1 MLDRCDRSGG
11 GSEMNRE
18 AFLASGQEV
27 LEWMADYLTGKEEHP
42 LSPQRP
48 PGTLIRSL
56 PTEPPWQAEPFAA
69 ILDDFRR
76 LVVPNSTHWTSSRFM
91 GYFGLGPCAVSL
103 LGWMLAHVLNPP
115 RMLHSTSPA
124 ATELEIVTLDWLR
137 QLIGLPHRLF
147 GMIQTNSAVH
157 LALVAALEAL
167 GGDIPTRC
175 ATRS

>member
-1 MLDRCDRSGG
+1 MRDLCDLSRG

-42 LSPQRP
+42 LSSQSP

-56 PTEPPWQAEPFAA
+56 PKEPPWQPEPFAS
-69 ILDDFRR
+69 ILDDFRT

-103 LGWMLAHVLNPP
+103 LGWMLP
-115 RMLHSTSPA
+115 RGVCNQEQQPRSDRSSPTPDDEMRHGDDHGQDQQEMDQGPGDA
-124 ATELEIVTLDWLR
+124 QE
-137 QLIGLPHRLF
+137 Q
-147 GMIQTNSAVH
+147 SAKPEH
-157 LALVAALEAL
+157 QQYARD
-167 GGDIPTRC
+167 GQ
-175 ATRS
+175 